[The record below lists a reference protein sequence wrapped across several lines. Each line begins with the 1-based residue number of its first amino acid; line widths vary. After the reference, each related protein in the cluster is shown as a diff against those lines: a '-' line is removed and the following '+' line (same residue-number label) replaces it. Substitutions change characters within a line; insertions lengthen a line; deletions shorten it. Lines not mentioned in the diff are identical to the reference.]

1 MSDKREK
8 VYTSQFWRLSF
19 SALLF
24 ITSFNMVV
32 PELNNIMRSFE
43 GQTLFGFKGNQLMG
57 FTITLFASAALLA
70 RPFSGKLV
78 DSIGRK
84 TVIIIGA
91 TVCVILGLLYG
102 FAASLFSFLCLRFFH
117 GFSTG
122 FTPVGNTSYIA
133 DISPINRRG
142 ESLGVMGM
150 VASLGF
156 AIGPMVGSF
165 VANIASVDV
174 LFFTSSGVAMLS
186 ILLVS
191 SLPETSTNV
200 RPFKLDHLKV
210 NSTDLFEPKALLQ
223 FLIMTLTIFSF
234 GAILIIIFDHAE
246 SVGFTGKEKS
256 IFFTINVFTSLGIRF
271 FAGKLSD
278 RIGRRPVMM
287 IGTSAAIIGLAIL
300 SMAKTQTEFFIG
312 SVFYGMASG
321 FNSPTLFAWAID
333 VSDPNRIGRAMSTLF
348 IGVELGVIAGSLC
361 AGLIYQ
367 NNLDN
372 IPTIHITS
380 LICSSSALLLLVLAR
395 SRKTT

>member
-1 MSDKREK
+1 
-8 VYTSQFWRLSF
+8 
-19 SALLF
+19 
-24 ITSFNMVV
+24 
-32 PELNNIMRSFE
+32 
-43 GQTLFGFKGNQLMG
+43 
-57 FTITLFASAALLA
+57 
-70 RPFSGKLV
+70 
-78 DSIGRK
+78 
-84 TVIIIGA
+84 
-91 TVCVILGLLYG
+91 
-102 FAASLFSFLCLRFFH
+102 
-117 GFSTG
+117 
-122 FTPVGNTSYIA
+122 
-133 DISPINRRG
+133 
-142 ESLGVMGM
+142 
-150 VASLGF
+150 
-156 AIGPMVGSF
+156 
-165 VANIASVDV
+165 
-174 LFFTSSGVAMLS
+174 
-186 ILLVS
+186 
-191 SLPETSTNV
+191 
-200 RPFKLDHLKV
+200 
-210 NSTDLFEPKALLQ
+210 
-223 FLIMTLTIFSF
+223 MTLTIFSF